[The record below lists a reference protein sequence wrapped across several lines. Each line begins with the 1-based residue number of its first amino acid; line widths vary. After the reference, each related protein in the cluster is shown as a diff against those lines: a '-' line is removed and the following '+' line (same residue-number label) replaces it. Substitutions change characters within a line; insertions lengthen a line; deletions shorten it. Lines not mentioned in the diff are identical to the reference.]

1 MCESL
6 NVWIQIVAKFTSNLL
21 SKQIEDGA
29 EYLTHEHK
37 QLNESPPFSFLIPY
51 VIDFNANLLLLVE
64 DSIHDCTEVN
74 EKFDGIHHSEAKSV
88 HVVVFW

>member
-6 NVWIQIVAKFTSNLL
+6 NVWIQIVAKFTSYLL
-21 SKQIEDGA
+21 SKQIEDRA

-37 QLNESPPFSFLIPY
+37 QLNEGPPFSFLIPY
-51 VIDFNANLLLLVE
+51 VIEFNANLLLLVE
-64 DSIHDCTEVN
+64 DSVHDCTEVD
-74 EKFDGIHHSEAKSV
+74 EQFDGVHDSEAKSV